1 MVTDHLLDVELEDLE
16 NRMMELKLAG
26 YRINEQMLA
35 EYEIL
40 KNIYQESKN
49 EDK

>member
-1 MVTDHLLDVELEDLE
+1 MVTDHLLETELEDLE

-40 KNIYQESKN
+40 KNLYQESKT